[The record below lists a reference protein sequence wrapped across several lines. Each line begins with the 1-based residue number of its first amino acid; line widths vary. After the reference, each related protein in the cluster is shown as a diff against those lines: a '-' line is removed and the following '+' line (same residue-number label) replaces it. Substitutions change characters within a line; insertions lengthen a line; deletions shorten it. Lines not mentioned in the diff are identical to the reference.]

1 MIAHIVGILFYQT
14 FYFMKGALVVLLLQI
29 DAELLHTELF
39 ILAHPFLEL
48 VQYTDNF
55 VILFLAVVNLQQVV

>member
-1 MIAHIVGILFYQT
+1 
-14 FYFMKGALVVLLLQI
+14 MKGALVVLLLQI